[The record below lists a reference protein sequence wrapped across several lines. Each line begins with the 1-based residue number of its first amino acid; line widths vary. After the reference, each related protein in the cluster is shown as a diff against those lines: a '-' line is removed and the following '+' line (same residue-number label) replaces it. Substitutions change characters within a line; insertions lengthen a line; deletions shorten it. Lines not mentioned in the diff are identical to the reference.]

1 MFDFSDWTESQIR
14 KTRVWQWD
22 SASEVGT
29 RLHTDFECLYQ
40 VTVDSDG
47 ASTCTL
53 AECGQAETYDLS
65 LLYATV
71 SIISSCFKNERHA
84 SLSLG

>member
-1 MFDFSDWTESQIR
+1 MYFRVLNNQYFSDMFDFSDWTESQIR

-47 ASTCTL
+47 ASTCTFFNIL
-53 AECGQAETYDLS
+53 WFE
-65 LLYATV
+65 
-71 SIISSCFKNERHA
+71 
-84 SLSLG
+84 